1 MICFQCTRTVGY
13 RRRDFLCD
21 ECREAVEPYYAITDE
36 ELRAARVLYDR
47 TPRRPGAVIFTG
59 LPWSKLTAE
68 HRRRFVEGKN
78 VARPD
83 QIAGIL
89 PTMTQEQREAYVADL
104 RERGFMGPPKR
115 RLPPFWY
122 GFAWLSVLLA
132 FFLSLVLWGVL
143 SWIGVL

>member
-59 LPWSKLTAE
+59 LV
-68 HRRRFVEGKN
+68 F
-78 VARPD
+78 
-83 QIAGIL
+83 
-89 PTMTQEQREAYVADL
+89 
-104 RERGFMGPPKR
+104 
-115 RLPPFWY
+115 
-122 GFAWLSVLLA
+122 
-132 FFLSLVLWGVL
+132 LVLGVL
-143 SWIGVL
+143 CALYPGHSGP